1 MPQLIGQ
8 TEVLSNT
15 KNLDWARLFYI
26 EDFELGKAT
35 SIIVILYNLK
45 NSAQP
50 IGSHIFVLSSMIAAK
65 GNTIAKELKDGSII
79 LAHIDQ
85 AIALGILQF
94 QLHGLYLLNAE
105 GFGLMTRMDPFF
117 ELQRLRELADGS
129 GKKVWDA
136 VFWSPR
142 SPTSLIQCG
151 QKAEWRLMPCVVGRG
166 IKNFELQSTTLIT
179 MEAMTRL
186 GASFYL

>member
-1 MPQLIGQ
+1 MLREHSDMPQLIGQ

-15 KNLDWARLFYI
+15 KNPDWFYI

-45 NSAQP
+45 KNAQP

-105 GFGLMTRMDPFF
+105 GFGLMTRMDPFLSF
-117 ELQRLRELADGS
+117 KEYGS
-129 GKKVWDA
+129 
-136 VFWSPR
+136 
-142 SPTSLIQCG
+142 
-151 QKAEWRLMPCVVGRG
+151 
-166 IKNFELQSTTLIT
+166 
-179 MEAMTRL
+179 
-186 GASFYL
+186 